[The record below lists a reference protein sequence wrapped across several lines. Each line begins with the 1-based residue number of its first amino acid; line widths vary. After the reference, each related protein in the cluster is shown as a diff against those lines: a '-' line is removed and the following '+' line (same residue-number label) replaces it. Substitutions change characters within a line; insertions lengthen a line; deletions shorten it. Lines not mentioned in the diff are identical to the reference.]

1 MSLKLNQFKV
11 KRDKKLTPKDSPANK
26 GFSEESR
33 RNVVIKFC
41 SKTICLLAPLC
52 CLFIVLQNQGHSA
65 LVIVV
70 ELCLGLKADRNTT
83 CYLQHRTQFQRLFS
97 HLKMKVEPLRGQ
109 RFEKISRHHKKLG
122 VPWTDPTFPAN
133 DSSIGLRKVTGSD
146 SKARVKDKLV
156 KVF

>member
-1 MSLKLNQFKV
+1 MS
-11 KRDKKLTPKDSPANK
+11 
-26 GFSEESR
+26 GFESR
-33 RNVVIKFC
+33 SHYN
-41 SKTICLLAPLC
+41 LL
-52 CLFIVLQNQGHSA
+52 F
-65 LVIVV
+65 
-70 ELCLGLKADRNTT
+70 TT
-83 CYLQHRTQFQRLFS
+83 PSPVSETFS

-146 SKARVKDKLV
+146 SKARVKDKLG